1 MGPPSHSVV
10 RADGASADFTPQ
22 FPQGVPAYSRGENND
37 ASSSGTGGG
46 GLRDLRNKLGPLG
59 PDGGWKQWPRRLS
72 PFCRCVLALTALSF
86 FFCLQDGLQRRK
98 GEGACVTRRECRIS
112 SQGPQRSSPALT
124 SLAPAPRCFSC
135 SLSCFCQTLSR
146 SRKRKSGR
154 QGTRQAEAGGDAK
167 ALRPGLLRVLG
178 KSKMQPH
185 WSL

>member
-1 MGPPSHSVV
+1 MAEKAKSFLQMCA
-10 RADGASADFTPQ
+10 RTDGFKLFLLLAGWITAS
-22 FPQGVPAYSRGENND
+22 
-37 ASSSGTGGG
+37 
-46 GLRDLRNKLGPLG
+46 
-59 PDGGWKQWPRRLS
+59 
-72 PFCRCVLALTALSF
+72 
-86 FFCLQDGLQRRK
+86 K

-167 ALRPGLLRVLG
+167 APRPGLLMVLG

-185 WSL
+185 